1 MFEVSV
7 TVSQPLPTWKH
18 GGYVFPWTFSTVAHE
33 RVWNIPLNSPH
44 IYQSLGKA
52 LRVSVSSVFSFVTA
66 YCSDRNSL
74 CNKGWLEDFQTR
86 FQLGEK
92 TQAHS
97 RSGQVSMGL
106 GEYFWTR
113 TQTWKFEAEG
123 TGDRPMWSFCMLM
136 FWETHMMRS
145 YRLTSIL
152 LSQGGL
158 KLPCVVLLTVEKKEL
173 LLTTEID
180 RVRRGTDC

>member
-1 MFEVSV
+1 MSFHEHSQQWHTNGFEISPLTVHMFI
-7 TVSQPLPTWKH
+7 
-18 GGYVFPWTFSTVAHE
+18 
-33 RVWNIPLNSPH
+33 R
-44 IYQSLGKA
+44 SLGKA
-52 LRVSVSSVFSFVTA
+52 LRVSVPSVLSFVTA
-66 YCSDRNSL
+66 YCSGRNSL
-74 CNKGWLEDFQTR
+74 CNEGWLEDSQTR

-97 RSGQVSMGL
+97 SSGQVSMGL
-106 GEYFWTR
+106 GENFWTR

-152 LSQGGL
+152 LSQGDP

-173 LLTTEID
+173 LLPTEID
-180 RVRRGTDC
+180 RVRRGTDCFHLNVLS